1 MQSSNFIVHHSIFS
15 LVFYFLLKLY
25 ARFAVL
31 IYCRKI
37 VVNKPLFLDVDGPLL
52 IAANHPNSF
61 LDGIILTTIFKNG
74 VYSLA
79 RGDVFKNKRINNFLR
94 SIYLLPVYR
103 TSEGVENLGHNY
115 TTFAACQQVFQQN
128 GIVII
133 FSEGRCVNEWHL
145 RPLKKGT
152 ARLAISTWQKSLP
165 LKVVPVGFNYSGFRN
180 FGKVVHINVGE
191 QMDTKTILEQPSE
204 GRQLLM
210 FNAQLEEQLK
220 GLVYEIDKS
229 DPKSVKQVFYPKKEV
244 FKKVVL
250 TLPALAGWLVHVPFY
265 LTIKTIADKKFDNDH
280 HDSVVTSLLT
290 LGYPF
295 YLTLLA
301 ALAGLIGGG
310 IVALCCFILLPFT
323 AWAYV
328 QVK

>member
-1 MQSSNFIVHHSIFS
+1 
-15 LVFYFLLKLY
+15 VFYFLLKLY
-25 ARFAVL
+25 ARFAIL

-37 VVNKPLFLDVDGPLL
+37 VLNKSHFLNADGPLL

-79 RGDVFKNKRINNFLR
+79 RGDVFRNRRINNLLR

-103 TSEGVENLGHNY
+103 TSEGVENLSHNY

-133 FSEGRCVNEWHL
+133 FSEGRCINEWHL

-152 ARLAISTWQKSLP
+152 ARLAISTWQKGVP

-191 QMDTKTILEQPSE
+191 QINEQTVLEQPSE

-210 FNAQLEEQLK
+210 FNEQLEEQLK
-220 GLVYEIDKS
+220 GLVYEIDKGDKTS
-229 DPKSVKQVFYPKKEV
+229 AKEIFYPKKEV
-244 FKKVVL
+244 VKKVVL
-250 TLPALAGWLVHVPFY
+250 ALPALAGWLIHIPFY
-265 LTIKTIADKKFDNDH
+265 ITMKIIADKTFNNDH
-280 HDSVVTSLLT
+280 HDSVVTSLLM
-290 LGYPF
+290 LGYPL
-295 YLTLLA
+295 YLALLC

-310 IVALCCFILLPFT
+310 IAALCCLALLPFT